1 MKNKLISITIIL
13 ALVALFSVPVYF
25 MMKPEKDPLNLF
37 EDNSFFEE
45 PLKVEI
51 AEINEEEA
59 EVIDEESAT
68 TETKQEEPKVAEN
81 KTIEKTTTAAK
92 AKATKIRTYK
102 LKVQYNKKVT
112 IKSIIKQNV
121 SGKLDTTKLGTFT
134 KKVKVGK
141 TTYTIKYTVVDTTP
155 PVILGGSVSTYVGKK
170 VNLVNKFLCGDNYDD
185 TPTCKVIG
193 TYDFNKVGKYKL
205 KYKATDSSGNSK
217 TVSFTLNVK
226 EKPAS
231 SSSSS
236 SSSSTKKGKPISDYI
251 KKYKNKNTMIGVD
264 VSSWQDEID
273 WAKAKKA
280 GVEFAIIRIGFGHTN
295 SGEIKMD
302 KQFQNNIKNAKKNGV
317 KVGLYFFSYAE
328 NETQA
333 KQHAQWIIKQL
344 NGEKLD
350 LPIAYDWE
358 NWGSFN
364 SYHMSFTR
372 VHNSA
377 QTFIS
382 TLEKAGYKGMLYSS
396 AYYLT
401 RLWGSNFKNQW
412 LAYYTSNNDYTEKPF
427 MMWQATSSGKVDG
440 IPGFVDIDILYKNK
454 IK

>member
-1 MKNKLISITIIL
+1 MKNKVITITIL
-13 ALVALFSVPVYF
+13 VLLVGLFSLPIF
-25 MMKPEKDPLNLF
+25 MMFQPEKQRVNLF
-37 EDNSFFEE
+37 IEDT
-45 PLKVEI
+45 KYQKEI
-51 AEINEEEA
+51 QK
-59 EVIDEESAT
+59 DEEIELTQNQENTS
-68 TETKQEEPKVAEN
+68 EKKDVVKEEPKKV
-81 KTIEKTTTAAK
+81 EKTTTVAK
-92 AKATKIRTYK
+92 SKKTRIRTYN
-102 LKVQYNKKVT
+102 LKYEFNKKVS
-112 IKSIIKQNV
+112 IKSIIKVNAK
-121 SGKLDTTKLGTFT
+121 GYLDTTKLGTFT

-141 TTYTIKYTVVDTTP
+141 INYTIKYKVVDTTP
-155 PVILGGSVSTYVGKK
+155 PVILGGNVSITQGKK

-185 TPTCKVIG
+185 TPNCRVIG
-193 TYDFNKVGKYKL
+193 DYDINTPGKYKL

-217 TVSFTLNVK
+217 SVSFTLTVK
-226 EKPAS
+226 EKKASSGS
-231 SSSSS
+231 SSSST
-236 SSSSTKKGKPISDYI
+236 STKKGKPISNYI

-264 VSSWQDEID
+264 VSSWQEEID
-273 WAKAKKA
+273 WKKAKNA

-295 SGEIKMD
+295 SGELKMD
-302 KQFQNNIKNAKKNGV
+302 KQFQNNIKNAKKNGI

-328 NETQA
+328 NEVQA
-333 KQHAQWIIKQL
+333 KQHAEWIVKQL
-344 NGEKLD
+344 DGQKID

-364 SYHMSFTR
+364 SYKMSFYR

-377 QTFIS
+377 QVFIN
-382 TLEKAGYKGMLYSS
+382 TLEKHGYKGMLYSS

-412 LAYYTSNNDYTEKPF
+412 LAYYTDKNDYTEKPF